1 MARSAKQAKR
11 SGRGYALNSG
21 VAALGGL
28 ISRNPV
34 FVGGSTAFLV
44 ALLYVSANAL
54 WYQPHPHPGAF
65 FATRDFDPAD
75 WPRDDTDQGTTIHL
89 VRPDEAAARPK
100 GDPQVEQVQAILK
113 ELGFYDGTVDGI
125 AGPNTGKAIED
136 YRRKMGLEV
145 SGSVDAEPHRR
156 RQALRRRPRR
166 AKTPCPSPSLAR
178 KSRRRPR
185 TWSSGSR
192 PV

>member
-1 MARSAKQAKR
+1 MVRPARAAARRNCCRCPAERKRRPMARSAKQAKR
-11 SGRGYALNSG
+11 SGGRGYALNSG

-89 VRPDEAAARPK
+89 VRPDEAAARP
-100 GDPQVEQVQAILK
+100 
-113 ELGFYDGTVDGI
+113 
-125 AGPNTGKAIED
+125 
-136 YRRKMGLEV
+136 
-145 SGSVDAEPHRR
+145 
-156 RQALRRRPRR
+156 
-166 AKTPCPSPSLAR
+166 
-178 KSRRRPR
+178 
-185 TWSSGSR
+185 
-192 PV
+192 